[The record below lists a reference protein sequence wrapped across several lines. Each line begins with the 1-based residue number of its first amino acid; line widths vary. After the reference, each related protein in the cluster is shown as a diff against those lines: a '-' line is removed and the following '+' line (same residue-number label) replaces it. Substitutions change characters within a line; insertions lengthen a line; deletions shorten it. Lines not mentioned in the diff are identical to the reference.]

1 MALTFDPLIKA
12 HVRLATRKVVVLA
25 VTLTILGSIASFL
38 GSRER
43 PFEGPGILITVLVS
57 ATFGFVILLK
67 ALGVWLDAR
76 RLREMFANPR
86 RVYWVYPVQLT
97 DKYGSPRGHCIRIWD
112 AAGASVELVTNDVAM
127 AMAICTVALPH
138 ALFGHSAHNQQ
149 MYELATGERLV
160 GV

>member
-1 MALTFDPLIKA
+1 MALTFDPLIRT
-12 HVRLATRKVVVLA
+12 HVLASVRKVAALA
-25 VTLTILGSIASFL
+25 ISLTIIGSIVSFI

-43 PFEGPGILITVLVS
+43 PFEGPGILITALV
-57 ATFGFVILLK
+57 AFAFGSLVLLK

-76 RLREMFANPR
+76 RLREMFGNPR

-112 AAGASVELVTNDVAM
+112 AAGSSAELVTNDVAM
-127 AMAICTVALPH
+127 AMAVCTVALPH

-149 MYELATGERLV
+149 MYELATGSRLV